1 MDKTYTTKHQKR
13 PLFDALVRYSQSNVT
28 PFDVPGHKMGKGIH
42 PDFKEYVGENIF
54 KMDINSLKE
63 MDNLSNPEGVI
74 QEAESLAAD
83 LFDSDN
89 AFFLVN
95 GSTSGVQNMIL
106 SVVGPKDKI
115 LVPRNIH
122 KSAINALVLSG
133 ATPVYLYPEISKET
147 GISFGISV
155 KETKRMIDK
164 HNDAKA
170 ILLLNPTYYGFT
182 NNLKEVIDYAHDKGL
197 VVLVDES
204 HGTHFYLHDEFP
216 PSSMTLG
223 ADMATISVH
232 KTGGSLTQSS
242 ILLHSNKRIKK
253 SKVRSVINLFQT
265 SSASYLLM
273 ASLDMARHQ
282 LATNPS
288 LITNVLEL
296 SYYAQRQISDIKGLE
311 VIKSSTVSKKELY
324 SHDPSKLLID
334 VRGFGKTGF
343 EIYNLLKDDYNIQIE
358 FGESF
363 CILAII
369 SIGDTFESIDILIGA
384 LKDMSKRFK
393 NHEAIK
399 NNYKFENFQEVVM
412 TPHEAFFSDTEFIDI
427 KDSVNKVAADQIM
440 IYPPGIPLLNPGER
454 ITQRVVDEYLRLI
467 EYGNKVVG
475 SIQNGA
481 IKIKVIKE

>member
-1 MDKTYTTKHQKR
+1 MDKTYTTKHQAR
-13 PLFDALVRYSQSNVT
+13 PLFDALVRYSESNVT
-28 PFDVPGHKMGKGIH
+28 PFDVPGHKMGNGIH
-42 PDFKEYVGENIF
+42 PDFKHYVGDKIF

-74 QEAESLAAD
+74 KEAEMLAAD

-106 SVVGPKDKI
+106 SAVGPNDKI

-133 ATPVYLYPEISKET
+133 AIPVYIYPEISKET
-147 GISFGISV
+147 GISFGSSV
-155 KETKRMIDK
+155 LETKRMIDQ
-164 HNDAKA
+164 NLDAKA
-170 ILLLNPTYYGFT
+170 ILLLNPTYYGFS
-182 NNLKEVIDYAHDKGL
+182 NNLKEVIDYAHEKGL
-197 VVLVDES
+197 IVLVDES
-204 HGTHFYLHDEFP
+204 HGTHFYLHEEFP
-216 PSSMTLG
+216 QSSMTLG
-223 ADMATISVH
+223 ADMSTISVH

-242 ILLHSNKRIKK
+242 ILLHNDGRIKK

-273 ASLDMARHQ
+273 ASLDMARHY
-282 LATNPS
+282 LATNPN
-288 LITNVLEL
+288 LIQNVLDL
-296 SYYAQRQISDIKGLE
+296 SYYAQNKISKIRGLH
-311 VIKSSTVSKKELY
+311 VIKSSSVSNDEFY

-343 EIYNLLKDDYNIQIE
+343 EIYNILKDDYNIQLE

-369 SIGDTFESIDILIGA
+369 SIGDTKLSIDTLISA
-384 LKDMSKRFK
+384 LEDLSLRFAD
-393 NHEAIK
+393 ETPIT
-399 NNYKFENFQEVVM
+399 NNYKFISFPEVVKA
-412 TPHEAFFSDTEFIDI
+412 PHEAFFSDTEFIDI

-440 IYPPGIPLLNPGER
+440 VYPPGIPLLNPGER
-454 ITQRVVDEYLRLI
+454 ITQNIVDEYLSLI
-467 EYGNKVVG
+467 QHGNRVVG
-475 SIQNGA
+475 SIKNGT